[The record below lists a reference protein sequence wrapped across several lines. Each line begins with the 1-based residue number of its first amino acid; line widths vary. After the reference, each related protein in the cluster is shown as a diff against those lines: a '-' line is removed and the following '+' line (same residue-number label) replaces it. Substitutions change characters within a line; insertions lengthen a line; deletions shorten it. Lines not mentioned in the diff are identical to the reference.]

1 MYSLAV
7 QAGFALFLLS
17 YCLNIIHSLYFHP
30 LRRIPGPKLWII
42 FPVLRHIS
50 AVRGR
55 LDLDIPRFHAVYG
68 PAVRFGRD
76 EVSFITPEAWNDIY
90 GHGHRQLPK
99 VLNSASNPMDIV
111 SSNDAD
117 HTRFRKSLSHA
128 FSARGLQA
136 QEPFINTYVDK
147 LIAQLK
153 GVAKS
158 QLPADM
164 AKWFNLI
171 TFDIIGD
178 LAFGEPFYGLEST
191 QYHHWVAT
199 IFESVKLFP
208 FVKMKDTYPTVFN
221 LVSLFVPK
229 RLLEA
234 QKEQIAH
241 AREAVKKRLHNSSAY
256 NRGDFMDSMC
266 RNRGKDDGL
275 SEEEM
280 VANAN
285 ILIIA
290 GSETTA
296 TLLAGLIYFLLRNP
310 DALAKVVT
318 EVRSTMKTEADITCN
333 SAGARLPYMLACIQE
348 SFRLYPPVPTGLQRM
363 TLEPMTIAGYD
374 VPAGTKVSV
383 HPMGASW
390 SSLNFY
396 APDRFL
402 PERWLP
408 EVKSD
413 PTSPFFSDKREVVQP
428 FSVGPRNCI
437 GRNLAFAEMR
447 LILARLLWNFDLE
460 LCEESLAWSDQKA
473 YTIWEKPPLMCG
485 NGFLGSHV
493 LGLLLDRGYSVVTT
507 VRSHEKAEQIRECHH
522 RHASTSQLQVI
533 IVPDFTSAG
542 DFDECFISDAPFD
555 VVIHTASPF
564 RYSITDI
571 QRELLDPAIGGT
583 IALLEAVRKSAPSVK
598 KVIVTSSFA
607 SIINSYKGNSWVD
620 HTYSEEDWN
629 PITLSDAHLNPLNGY
644 RASKTFAER
653 ACWEFLER
661 ENPPFS
667 LVTLCPT
674 LMFGPVVHP
683 LRNLDELNTSNQRI
697 RNFMVGEYK
706 AEIPDTG
713 TSFFLWI
720 DVRDAAL
727 AHIRAMEAPGVGNKR
742 FLLTAGYFSNKEIC
756 EVIRESFSE
765 YRPQLPEQ
773 NAAGGGYPPGGL
785 YRFDN
790 SQATE
795 KLGLTY
801 RTLSTSITD
810 TVISLQ
816 KLQN

>member
-7 QAGFALFLLS
+7 QAGFALFLLH

-30 LRRIPGPKLWII
+30 LRRIPGPRLWII

-153 GVAKS
+153 EVAKS

-256 NRGDFMDSMC
+256 NRGDFMDSMS

-275 SEEEM
+275 TEEEM

-296 TLLAGLIYFLLRNP
+296 TLLAGTIYFLLRNP
-310 DALAKVVT
+310 DTLAKVVT
-318 EVRSTMKTEADITCN
+318 EVRTTMKTETDITCN
-333 SAGARLPYMLACIQE
+333 SAGAKLPYMLACIQE

-363 TLEPMTIAGYD
+363 TLDSMTIAGYD
-374 VPAGTKVSV
+374 VPSGTKVSV

-413 PTSPFFSDKREVVQP
+413 PTSPFFCDKREVVQP

-460 LCEESLAWSDQKA
+460 LCEESLSWVDQRA
-473 YTIWEKPPLMCG
+473 YTIWEKPPLMCRL
-485 NGFLGSHV
+485 FL
-493 LGLLLDRGYSVVTT
+493 RG
-507 VRSHEKAEQIRECHH
+507 
-522 RHASTSQLQVI
+522 AST
-533 IVPDFTSAG
+533 
-542 DFDECFISDAPFD
+542 
-555 VVIHTASPF
+555 
-564 RYSITDI
+564 
-571 QRELLDPAIGGT
+571 
-583 IALLEAVRKSAPSVK
+583 
-598 KVIVTSSFA
+598 
-607 SIINSYKGNSWVD
+607 
-620 HTYSEEDWN
+620 
-629 PITLSDAHLNPLNGY
+629 
-644 RASKTFAER
+644 
-653 ACWEFLER
+653 
-661 ENPPFS
+661 
-667 LVTLCPT
+667 
-674 LMFGPVVHP
+674 
-683 LRNLDELNTSNQRI
+683 
-697 RNFMVGEYK
+697 
-706 AEIPDTG
+706 
-713 TSFFLWI
+713 
-720 DVRDAAL
+720 
-727 AHIRAMEAPGVGNKR
+727 
-742 FLLTAGYFSNKEIC
+742 
-756 EVIRESFSE
+756 
-765 YRPQLPEQ
+765 
-773 NAAGGGYPPGGL
+773 
-785 YRFDN
+785 
-790 SQATE
+790 
-795 KLGLTY
+795 
-801 RTLSTSITD
+801 
-810 TVISLQ
+810 
-816 KLQN
+816 